1 MRAQKI
7 SQQAVVHHSEV
18 RPELRQVATPFAESR
33 MPPTTLS
40 DVLKG
45 YALPGPLR
53 VGIQGLVLLL
63 GDLVAFVLAAGI
75 GALVVLNEGELFSSS
90 LSDSLQ
96 RNQLDIYAVFAVAW
110 LLWFGFVKLVYTR
123 RKPYWTELWRI
134 VMGVLVFA
142 LLNAALSGISIK
154 GFSRTWWATT
164 WFSLLFLVPCA
175 RHAGRLLLR
184 RVNMWHIPTLI
195 IGNGENA
202 KEAYLALKSEPTMG
216 FDVKAFVLLL
226 TENDPF
232 CAVRH
237 CTPVAGKPIVS
248 VGRHSQDLQQMRP
261 FHCVIALEAHERE
274 LRDTAIRLLN
284 HNKIN
289 DVHVIPSM
297 RGVPLYGMETAH
309 FFSHEVLLIQL
320 RNNLANPVHR
330 ISKRAFDIF
339 GSISL
344 LLLLSPMFALLAYKV
359 SKDGGK
365 PFFGH
370 VRVGQN
376 DKPFKCYKFRSMV
389 VNAQEVLKHLL
400 ANDPVARAEWD
411 QDFKLKNDPRISK
424 LGDFLRRTSLDE
436 LPQLFN
442 VLKGEMSLVGP
453 RPVVHAELE
462 RYGED
467 VDYYLM
473 TKPGMTGLWQVS
485 GRNDVDYTTRVYLD
499 SWYVKN
505 WSLWSDIAILF
516 KTISVVTKRS
526 GAY

>member
-1 MRAQKI
+1 MKPKTL
-7 SQQAVVHHSEV
+7 SEV
-18 RPELRQVATPFAESR
+18 
-33 MPPTTLS
+33 LS
-40 DVLKG
+40 G

-53 VGIQGLVLLL
+53 VGIQSLVLLL
-63 GDLVAFVLAAGI
+63 SDLIVFILAAVLATF
-75 GALVVLNEGELFSSS
+75 VVLEKGELFSSS
-90 LSDSLQ
+90 LNDSLQ
-96 RNQLDIYAVFAVAW
+96 RNQLDIYAVFVVVW
-110 LLWFGFVKLVYTR
+110 FLWFGCVKFVYAR
-123 RKPYWTELWRI
+123 RQPYWTELWGI

-142 LLNAALSGISIK
+142 LLNAALSGISNK

-184 RVNMWHIPTLI
+184 RCNMWHIPTLI
-195 IGNGENA
+195 FGNGENA

-216 FDVKAFVLLL
+216 FQVEAFVLLL
-226 TENDPF
+226 TDNDPF

-237 CTPVAGKPIVS
+237 STPVANKPIVS
-248 VGRHSQDLQQMRP
+248 VGRRSLDIQQMRR
-261 FHCVIALEAHERE
+261 FHCVIALESHESE
-274 LRDTAIRLLN
+274 LRDTVIRLLN

-289 DVHVIPSM
+289 NVHVIPSM
-297 RGVPLYGMETAH
+297 RGVPLYGMETAN

-320 RNNLANPVHR
+320 RNNLANPLHR
-330 ISKRAFDIF
+330 ISKRAFDLI
-339 GSISL
+339 GSICL
-344 LLLLSPMFALLAYKV
+344 LLLLSPLFAFLVYKV

-376 DKPFKCYKFRSMV
+376 AKPFKCYKFRSMV
-389 VNAQEVLKHLL
+389 VNAQEVLTHLL
-400 ANDPVARAEWD
+400 ANDPVAQAEWD

-453 RPVVHAELE
+453 RPVVQAELE
-462 RYGED
+462 RYGDD

-473 TKPGMTGLWQVS
+473 AKPGMTGLWQVS
-485 GRNDVDYTTRVYLD
+485 GRNDVDYATRVYLD

-516 KTISVVTKRS
+516 KTISVVTKRD

>member
-1 MRAQKI
+1 
-7 SQQAVVHHSEV
+7 
-18 RPELRQVATPFAESR
+18 
-33 MPPTTLS
+33 
-40 DVLKG
+40 
-45 YALPGPLR
+45 
-53 VGIQGLVLLL
+53 
-63 GDLVAFVLAAGI
+63 
-75 GALVVLNEGELFSSS
+75 
-90 LSDSLQ
+90 
-96 RNQLDIYAVFAVAW
+96 
-110 LLWFGFVKLVYTR
+110 
-123 RKPYWTELWRI
+123 
-134 VMGVLVFA
+134 MGVLA
-142 LLNAALSGISIK
+142 CSILNAALSGMSSK
-154 GFSRTWWATT
+154 GFSRTWWAAT

-175 RHAGRLLLR
+175 RHTSQRLLR
-184 RVNMWHIPTLI
+184 RFRMWHIPTII

-216 FDVKAFVLLL
+216 FEVKAFVTLV
-226 TENDPF
+226 TKDNPF
-232 CAVRH
+232 CDVHQA
-237 CTPVAGKPIVS
+237 TPVKGKPVVV
-248 VGRHSQDLQQMRP
+248 VGRRAQDFQQLRP
-261 FHCVIALEAHERE
+261 FHCVIALEAPERE

-284 HNKIN
+284 QNKIN

-320 RNNLANPVHR
+320 RNNLANPLHR
-330 ISKRAFDIF
+330 ISKRAFDLV

-344 LLLLSPMFALLAYKV
+344 LLLLSPLLGLLVCKV
-359 SKDGGK
+359 SKDGGN

-370 VRVGQN
+370 MRVGQN

-389 VNAQEVLKHLL
+389 LNAQEVLKHVL
-400 ANDPVARAEWD
+400 AHDPVAKAEWD
-411 QDFKLKNDPRISK
+411 RDFKLKNDPRISK
-424 LGDFLRRTSLDE
+424 LGKILRRTSLDE

-453 RPVVHAELE
+453 RPVVQAELE

-473 TKPGMTGLWQVS
+473 AKPGMTGLWQVS